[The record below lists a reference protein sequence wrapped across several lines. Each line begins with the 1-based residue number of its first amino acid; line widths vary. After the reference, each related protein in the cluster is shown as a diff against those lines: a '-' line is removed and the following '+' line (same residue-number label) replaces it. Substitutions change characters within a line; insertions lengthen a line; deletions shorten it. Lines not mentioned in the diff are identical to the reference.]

1 MKGNGCHSLLPAC
14 LAFLCAFTSFRTK
27 ADWGI
32 VPSVLYI
39 CRKAKCMNWQSDE
52 TYLKAL
58 CGGNSG
64 VLREI
69 YRRFAPQLRSW
80 VLRNNGDEDDA
91 KDLMQDAL
99 MAIYDRY
106 CGKDFQF
113 TGNFGGLLMVIAK
126 RMWFDQLS
134 KKKRRQSIRK
144 EELYGQLE
152 EEPELEAAESA
163 MLEKQRMDTLARVF
177 DLLSDQCRQLLTLF
191 TEGKK
196 DPDKIAAQLGI
207 PSANA
212 VYQAKHRCLA
222 RWKKLFYQH
231 HKNDS

>member
-1 MKGNGCHSLLPAC
+1 MQAQE
-14 LAFLCAFTSFRTK
+14 
-27 ADWGI
+27 ADWNNMNE
-32 VPSVLYI
+32 VCYI
-39 CRKAKCMNWQSDE
+39 CCKAKYMNWQNDE

-58 CGGNSG
+58 CEGHSV

-80 VLRNNGDEDDA
+80 VLRNNGNEDDA

-99 MAIYDRY
+99 MAIHDRY
-106 CGKDFQF
+106 CDSDFQF
-113 TGNFGGLLMVIAK
+113 TGNFGGLLLVVAK
-126 RMWFDQLS
+126 RMWFDQLG
-134 KKKRRQSIRK
+134 KKKRQQSIRK

-152 EEPELEAAESA
+152 EEPELEAAENA
-163 MLEKQRMDTLARVF
+163 LLEKQRMDTLARVF
-177 DLLSDQCRQLLTLF
+177 ELLSDQCRQLLTLF

-196 DPDKIAAQLGI
+196 DPEKIAVQLGI

-231 HKNDS
+231 HKNEE